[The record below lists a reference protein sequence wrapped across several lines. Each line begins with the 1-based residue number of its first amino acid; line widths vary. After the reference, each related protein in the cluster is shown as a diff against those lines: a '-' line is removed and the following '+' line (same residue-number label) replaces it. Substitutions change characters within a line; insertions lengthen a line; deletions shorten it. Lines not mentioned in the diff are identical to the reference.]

1 MQDVA
6 KLFNSARLRNV
17 LDKIDHFSGLI
28 RKAEDIQGPVEA
40 DPEYLLIV
48 EANNI
53 AAEVDDEIG
62 VLHKF
67 GKDKYSKRFPEL
79 ETLVVQPLE
88 YLLTAKELKNRV
100 S

>member
-1 MQDVA
+1 MKVNVNT
-6 KLFNSARLRNV
+6 LFPILLNSGNSF
-17 LDKIDHFSGLI
+17 FSYFE
-28 RKAEDIQGPVEA
+28 KGPVEA